1 VVPVGTAIAVIAA
14 AGEAVDEASLNL
26 GGGSAAA
33 PSPAF
38 EKTPAPASV
47 PVPEPAALP
56 VAPVPMA
63 TAPSGAETGM
73 IKASPLASP
82 LARKMAAES
91 GLELRGLRG
100 TGPGGRIVRKDIEAA
115 LSQRGAAPA
124 SGAGLH
130 GKPAPAVATSPAIQW
145 TPGPVPEDQRIP
157 VDRLRNAIG
166 RRMTEAKQH
175 IPHFYV
181 THTYDVEMLL
191 SLRSQAN
198 ALMPEEKKL
207 SVNDFVVKAVALTLR
222 QFPNLNASLDGENI
236 IRHGHVNLGVAVSV
250 PGGLMTVVCQ
260 DTDQKPLSLIS
271 AEIKE
276 MAARARQGK
285 VRPQDVEGSTFSI
298 SNLGMY
304 DVEDFG
310 AIINP
315 PEAAILAVGTAHK
328 VPVVAGDVLKV
339 GVRMKATIS
348 ADHRITD
355 GVEAAQFM
363 QALGGYLE
371 NPLGLLMG

>member
-1 VVPVGTAIAVIAA
+1 
-14 AGEAVDEASLNL
+14 
-26 GGGSAAA
+26 
-33 PSPAF
+33 
-38 EKTPAPASV
+38 
-47 PVPEPAALP
+47 
-56 VAPVPMA
+56 
-63 TAPSGAETGM
+63 
-73 IKASPLASP
+73 
-82 LARKMAAES
+82 
-91 GLELRGLRG
+91 
-100 TGPGGRIVRKDIEAA
+100 
-115 LSQRGAAPA
+115 
-124 SGAGLH
+124 
-130 GKPAPAVATSPAIQW
+130 
-145 TPGPVPEDQRIP
+145 
-157 VDRLRNAIG
+157 
-166 RRMTEAKQH
+166 MTEAKQH

-271 AEIKE
+271 TEIKE